1 MILNTLIVSLIAI
14 FADVVLKKAAISQNC
29 KLLILGMFLYAIDA
43 VMWFW
48 VYRSAKFSTVAV
60 VYSIFT
66 IFLSIVIGFFFF
78 KEKINF
84 LEVVGI
90 ILGVGSILILGKFTS

>member
-1 MILNTLIVSLIAI
+1 MIFNTLIISLIAVVC
-14 FADVVLKKAAISQNC
+14 DVVLKKAAMAQNY
-29 KLLILGMFLYAIDA
+29 KFLLLGMFLYSIDA
-43 VMWFW
+43 IMWFW
-48 VYRSAKFSTVAV
+48 VYKSAKFSTVAI

-84 LEVVGI
+84 LEIVGI
-90 ILGVGSILILGKFTS
+90 ILGIGSILILGKFTS